1 MAKPDKVENKIENK
15 DQKVEKSSKKVNKSS
30 YSKKKKTKKNI
41 LNGIA
46 YVQSTF
52 NNTIISIADTNG
64 NVVSWAS
71 AGQKGFK
78 GSRKSTPYAAQVA
91 ADSAAAKALEYGMK
105 TLSVEVKGPGS
116 GRETALRALQARGFK
131 ILSIK
136 DTTPMPHNGTRPPI
150 KPSKLDVKISEDL
163 TKATIVAEPLEK
175 GYGLTLGNSLR
186 RILLSSIRG
195 AAVNSIQI
203 DGVLHEFTSI
213 KGVREDVTDIVL
225 NVKSLALKSLS
236 EGTKKLVLDAKGPGE
251 IKASDITPT
260 ADVEILNPDLVIC
273 NLDEKTNFHMEMNIN
288 TGKGYVPAELNK
300 PEEPPLGLIAIDSL
314 YSPVKKV
321 SYSVS
326 TAREGKALDYDKL
339 TMIVETNGSISA
351 EDAVAYSA
359 RIFQDQLKMFVNFD
373 EPVEAPIKEVSSE
386 PEFNKNLLRKV
397 DELELSVRSMNCLK
411 NDNIIYIGDLVQK
424 SEGEM
429 LRTPNFGRKS
439 LNEIKE
445 VLTAMSLY
453 LGMEIPNW
461 PPDNIAEMSKKLE
474 EAI

>member
-1 MAKPDKVENKIENK
+1 ME
-15 DQKVEKSSKKVNKSS
+15 
-30 YSKKKKTKKNI
+30 I
-41 LNGIA
+41 LNVNA
-46 YVQSTF
+46 K
-52 NNTIISIADTNG
+52 N
-64 NVVSWAS
+64 W
-71 AGQKGFK
+71 
-78 GSRKSTPYAAQVA
+78 
-91 ADSAAAKALEYGMK
+91 KAL
-105 TLSVEVKGPGS
+105 
-116 GRETALRALQARGFK
+116 
-131 ILSIK
+131 
-136 DTTPMPHNGTRPPI
+136 I
-150 KPSKLDVKISEDL
+150 KPAQLDVKISDD
-163 TKATIVAEPLEK
+163 KSHAKIIAEPLEK

-195 AAVNSIQI
+195 VAVTSIQI

-225 NVKSLALKSLS
+225 NVKSLALKSSS
-236 EGTKKLVLDAKGPGE
+236 ESAKKLILDAQGPGE
-251 IKASDITPT
+251 IKASDIEAVT
-260 ADVEILNPDLVIC
+260 DIEILNPDLVIC
-273 NLDEKTNFHMEMNIN
+273 NLDENTHFHMEMNVG
-288 TGKGYVPAELNK
+288 TGKGYVPAVMNK

-321 SYSVS
+321 SYSIS
-326 TAREGKALDYDKL
+326 TARAGKALDYDKL
-339 TMIVETNGSISA
+339 TMEVMTNGSISA

-359 RIFQDQLKMFVNFD
+359 RIFQDQLNMFVNFD
-373 EPVEAPIKEVSSE
+373 EPVEAPVKEVSTE

-445 VLTAMSLY
+445 VLTGMSLY

-474 EAI
+474 EQI

>member
-1 MAKPDKVENKIENK
+1 ME
-15 DQKVEKSSKKVNKSS
+15 
-30 YSKKKKTKKNI
+30 T
-41 LNGIA
+41 
-46 YVQSTF
+46 
-52 NNTIISIADTNG
+52 
-64 NVVSWAS
+64 
-71 AGQKGFK
+71 
-78 GSRKSTPYAAQVA
+78 
-91 ADSAAAKALEYGMK
+91 
-105 TLSVEVKGPGS
+105 VEVNTKNWKK
-116 GRETALRALQARGFK
+116 L
-131 ILSIK
+131 
-136 DTTPMPHNGTRPPI
+136 I
-150 KPSKLDVKISEDL
+150 KPTKLDVQLSQDKSYAKI
-163 TKATIVAEPLEK
+163 IAEPLEK

-195 AAVNSIQI
+195 TAVTAIQI

-213 KGVREDVTDIVL
+213 KGVREDVTDIIL
-225 NVKSLALKSLS
+225 NIKSLALKSS
-236 EGTKKLVLDAKGPGE
+236 SDNSKKLVLDAKGPGE
-251 IKASDITPT
+251 IKASNINSVADI
-260 ADVEILNPDLVIC
+260 EILNPDLIIC
-273 NLDEKTNFHMEMNIN
+273 NLDENTNFHMEMTVG
-288 TGKGYVPAELNK
+288 TGKGYVSADMNK
-300 PEEPPLGLIAIDSL
+300 PEQPPLGLIPIDSL
-314 YSPVKKV
+314 FSPVKKV

-339 TMIVETNGSISA
+339 TMEVVTNGSISA

-359 RIFQDQLKMFVNFD
+359 RIFQDQLGMFVNFD
-373 EPVEAPIKEVSSE
+373 EPQETIVIEQSKE

-445 VLTAMSLY
+445 VLTGMSLY

-461 PPDNIAEMSKKLE
+461 PPDNIAELSKKLE